1 MVEPTPSPTPEPEPS
16 AEETV
21 EADSAVSSVLID
33 VDTAV
38 AVEPEE
44 AGEENESAPLDP
56 EIGDLDAVTG
66 GGTEE
71 HGEQPEASGG
81 EQSEPEQTP
90 EPSPG
95 SA

>member
-1 MVEPTPSPTPEPEPS
+1 MEPEPS
-16 AEETV
+16 VEETV
-21 EADSAVSSVLID
+21 EADSAVGSVLID

-38 AVEPEE
+38 AIEPEE
-44 AGEENESAPLDP
+44 AGKEDESATLDP
-56 EIGDLDAVTG
+56 EISDVDAVAG

-71 HGEQPEASGG
+71 HGEEPQASGG